1 VPALALLA
9 QLSDPHIDL
18 GPGDTGSAEALAAAV
33 RAVMALDPAPDAVL
47 VSGDLT
53 NAADARS
60 YERVHELLAPLSVP
74 THVLPGNHD
83 DRAGLRARFGG
94 GAVEGSGGEPFRYA
108 VRCGAA
114 RLVGCDTTVPGRP
127 DGRLDGAALAW
138 LETTLAAEPAMPTIV
153 AMHHAPLLLGI
164 GPMDAIGLPEA
175 NRAALAGVL
184 GRFACVR
191 RVVAGHVHRAT
202 FGLLGACP
210 VFACPSTHLQLRL
223 DTGPDI
229 DLEPAP
235 PAFALHRLLPGGEV
249 VTLLQPVEQGA
260 G

>member
-1 VPALALLA
+1 MSLLV

-18 GPGDTGSAEALAAAV
+18 GPEDTGSAEALAATV
-33 RAVMALDPAPDAVL
+33 RAVTALDPAPDAVL

-60 YERVHELLAPLSVP
+60 YERVHELLTPLAMPV
-74 THVLPGNHD
+74 HVLAGNHD
-83 DRAGLRARFGG
+83 DRAGLRERFAG

-108 VRCGAA
+108 ARCGAV

-127 DGRLDGAALAW
+127 GGRLDGEALAW
-138 LETTLAAEPAMPTIV
+138 LETTLAAEPTTPTIV

-164 GPMDAIGLPEA
+164 GPMDAIGLPA
-175 NRAALAGVL
+175 ADRAALKDVI
-184 GRFACVR
+184 GRFAGVR
-191 RVVAGHVHRAT
+191 RIIAGHVHRAS
-202 FGLLGACP
+202 FGRLGACP
-210 VFACPSTHLQLRL
+210 VFTCPSTHLELRL
-223 DTGPDI
+223 DTGPEI

-235 PAFALHRLLPGGEV
+235 PAFALHRLLASGEI
-249 VTLLQPVEQGA
+249 VTLLQPVGA